1 MYLKLGFIFIISL
14 CFQQGVLWLF
24 RSLKLY
30 QPIYGLSPKTHQL
43 KSQTPSLGGIGILG
57 ALWVSWLFYGFFD
70 GSSTVLWL
78 MIVFTLFS
86 ILGMI
91 DDCLSLFKK
100 NNKGL
105 SVKQKFLC
113 QIFLAIVLMVVY
125 TIFIAPLS
133 FIQLLFYS
141 FIIVSSSNATNLTD
155 GLDGLLATCS
165 LVTLLGFYIVGNQ
178 ELQLF
183 SLFFGLI
190 VMGFLW
196 FNRHPAKL
204 FMGDTGSLGVGA
216 LFAGMAIALGDV
228 WVLIPLG
235 LVYILETL
243 SVMIQVFYFKRTQK
257 RIFLM
262 APLHH
267 HFELLGISETRVV
280 QLFVVFALVG
290 LIILIGI

>member
-1 MYLKLGFIFIISL
+1 MYLEYVFIFIISL
-14 CFQQGVLWLF
+14 CFQGGALWLF
-24 RSLKLY
+24 RALKLY

-43 KSQTPSLGGIGILG
+43 KTQTPSLGGIGILG
-57 ALWVSWLFYGFFD
+57 ALWVSWLFYGLFD

-91 DDCLSLFKK
+91 DDCLALFKK
-100 NNKGL
+100 KNKGL
-105 SVKQKFLC
+105 AAKQKFLC
-113 QIFLAIVLMVVY
+113 QIFLAFVLMGSY
-125 TIFIAPLS
+125 IAFIEPLS
-133 FIQLLFYS
+133 FFQFLFYS
-141 FIIVSSSNATNLTD
+141 FVIVSSSNATNLTD
-155 GLDGLLATCS
+155 GLDGLLASCA
-165 LVTLLGFYIVGNQ
+165 LVSLLGFYIVGNQ

-196 FNRHPAKL
+196 FNRYPAKL

-216 LFAGMAIALGDV
+216 LFAGMAISLGDV

-235 LVYILETL
+235 LVYILETV
-243 SVMIQVFYFKRTQK
+243 SVMIQVLYFKRTQK

-267 HFELLGISETRVV
+267 HFELLWLSETRIVL
-280 QLFVVFALVG
+280 LFVVFALVC
-290 LIILIGI
+290 IISLIGI